1 MFTNPWCNALI
12 LPVSSCLISTAL
24 LGNLPAKAQVSL
36 SPLII
41 EKAAERGQSQSV
53 ITINNTSDQ
62 PFRARVYAEPF
73 TYSRDDGFQ
82 VLETTPSDLT
92 PYLQFSPR
100 ELNVQPGQARKVRII
115 TRFPP
120 SLPTGEYRAVIFT
133 ENLRE
138 TIDGSGNNVT
148 IETRIGTTIY
158 VRQGDVSPQLE
169 AVAASWNQEQ
179 QQLQVLI
186 KNTGDASARTG
197 INWTLQQGEK
207 IVAEGSSSPGGIVAT
222 SDRNFP
228 LNSGAAD
235 KLKLAS
241 DKYQLT
247 GDLVWGSQEEP
258 ESKSF
263 SLDLIVP

>member
-1 MFTNPWCNALI
+1 
-12 LPVSSCLISTAL
+12 
-24 LGNLPAKAQVSL
+24 
-36 SPLII
+36 
-41 EKAAERGQSQSV
+41 GQSQSV

-100 ELNVQPGQARKVRII
+100 ELNVEPGQARKVRII

-138 TIDGSGNNVT
+138 TIDDSGNNVT

-158 VRQGDVSPQLE
+158 VRQGNVSPQLE
-169 AVAASWNQEQ
+169 AVAASWDKEQ
-179 QQLQVLI
+179 QQLQILI
-186 KNTGDASARTG
+186 NNSGDASARTG
-197 INWTLQQGEK
+197 VNWTLQQGEK
-207 IVAEGSSSPGGIVAT
+207 MIAEGILLPVGIVAT
-222 SDRNFP
+222 SERN
-228 LNSGAAD
+228 LSLSSETDKQLQLTSGT
-235 KLKLAS
+235 
-241 DKYQLT
+241 YQLT
-247 GDLVWGSQEEP
+247 GDLLWGNQENP